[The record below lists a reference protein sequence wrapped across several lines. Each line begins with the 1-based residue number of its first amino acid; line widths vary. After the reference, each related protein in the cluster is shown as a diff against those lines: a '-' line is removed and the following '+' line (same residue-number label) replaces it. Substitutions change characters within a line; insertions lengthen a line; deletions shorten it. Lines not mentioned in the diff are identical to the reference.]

1 MNNIATFEQAK
12 KLKNIGFN
20 AEVHRYFLYERL
32 ISSDDY
38 NYNGIN
44 EIHCSAPTVSE
55 ALDFIREKG
64 TVCYVDVVY
73 NVINKK
79 AMYLGKIL
87 SESGLI
93 IQKKTSELDTH
104 PLAESALLD
113 AVLTYLEK
121 K

>member
-64 TVCYVDVVY
+64 ITCGAGL
-73 NVINKK
+73 NVNHDGKF
-79 AMYLGKIL
+79 LGDYIYEFVKENNEVEGL
-87 SESGLI
+87 SGF
-93 IQKKTSELDTH
+93 DTH

-121 K
+121 T